1 MPVAAVLEIIF
12 QVYFAVHA
20 VRTGR
25 DRYWLFIIVFFP
37 GIGCLI
43 YFFAEFLPCLQ
54 QSSRMGEF
62 KHVTGSSLNAG
73 RHLRMLQE
81 QVEMTPS
88 IKNKKR
94 LAEAY
99 VNGGQFD
106 KGIDLYRQCLQE
118 AQQED
123 PHLLEGL
130 SCAYFFK
137 GDFEQAKQYLT
148 RLLGVCESYNAGPFH
163 LLMARTLE
171 GLGEME
177 TAKAKYAQV
186 VKTFSGEEAR
196 CRYALL
202 LKQLGQ
208 TEAADK
214 LFAEILKNAR
224 LSPKYYRRTQKTW
237 IDIARKEKI

>member
-1 MPVAAVLEIIF
+1 MPVAAVLEIVF

-20 VRTGR
+20 IQTGR
-25 DRYWLFIIVFFP
+25 DRYWLYIIVFFP

-43 YFFAEFLPCLQ
+43 YFFAEFLPYLQ
-54 QSSRMGEF
+54 QSSRMRKF
-62 KHVTGSSLNAG
+62 KSDVGKSLNPG

-81 QVEMTPS
+81 QVELTPS

-106 KGIDLYRQCLQE
+106 KGIDLYRQCLEE
-118 AQQED
+118 AHQDD

-137 GDFEQAKQYLT
+137 GDFKQAKRYLT
-148 RLLGVCESYNAGPFH
+148 QLLDVCESYNADPFH

-171 GLGEME
+171 ALGEVDA
-177 TAKAKYAQV
+177 AKAKYAQV

-208 TEAADK
+208 TEAANQ

-224 LSPKYYRRTQKTW
+224 LSPKYYKRTQKTW
-237 IDIARKEKI
+237 IEMARKEKV